1 MQFIVSHARD
11 KRTSVA
17 EPNPDAKGNV
27 TKLGTKNTG
36 NHFAKIA
43 APGDNALNIDSPC
56 GNANNVANNAPHPA
70 NDDGKDIFAC
80 CNI

>member
-1 MQFIVSHARD
+1 M
-11 KRTSVA
+11 A

-56 GNANNVANNAPHPA
+56 GNTSKVANNAPHPA
-70 NDDGKDIFAC
+70 NDDGNDIFAF